1 MTFPATATFDSLVNE
16 VIHNLG
22 GFTQAHDAM
31 TSLSNAITTTDTT
44 IAVKDASSFSR
55 GVAEI
60 GSELIYVEK
69 VDLASNVITAA
80 PWGRGFR
87 GTTAAAH
94 SANARV
100 TMSPT
105 WPRATVEREI
115 NNVIRGLYPWL
126 YGVTTTTITYDIN
139 QFAYELPADVE
150 KVLEVK
156 IRVTGSQRHWDRSR
170 HWDYDMAADT
180 TDFPSGKAIEIYTG
194 NVPDGAKI
202 IVVYAKRPTALSASG
217 DVFSTVS
224 GLQESAKDLVVLGA
238 CARLAP
244 YMDAARLPAKSA
256 SADELDQPRQ
266 LGTAVQLA
274 REFRQQ
280 YTQRLLEEQKSLQ
293 ERYPLRLRRV
303 R

>member
-1 MTFPATATFDSLVNE
+1 MSFPATATFNSLVDE

-31 TSLSNAITTTDTT
+31 TSLTNAVTASDTT
-44 IAVKDASSFSR
+44 IVVKDASSFSR
-55 GVAEI
+55 GVMEI
-60 GSELIYVEK
+60 DSELLFIEK
-69 VDLASNVITAA
+69 VDLAANAITVA

-126 YGVTTTTITYDIN
+126 YGVTTTTLTYDIN
-139 QFAYELPADVE
+139 QFAYGIPADVE

-156 IRVTGSQRHWDRSR
+156 VRVPGSQRNWERVR
-170 HWDYDMAADT
+170 HWDYDMAADV
-180 TDFPSGKAIEIYTG
+180 TDFPTGKAVEILSAG
-194 NVPDGAKI
+194 IPDAAQVI
-202 IVVYAKRPTALSASG
+202 LVYAKRPTVLSAAG

-256 SADELDQPRQ
+256 AADELDQPRQ